1 MNIVLGFFAAV
12 TVLNFILILG
22 LLRQSRRQ
30 GELISVLSR
39 ARVPNHELLSPGT
52 KVSDFAITTV
62 AGEQRS
68 LADFAGAPS
77 LFGFFMVHCPPCEA
91 KVPEFKAYVRHA
103 TAQGA
108 RALAVVTGEADLVA
122 DYVRELA
129 EAMPVVVEAP
139 GGPVLKAFSV
149 ASYPAFFALDPSGRV
164 WSSGPTI
171 RALAQSPTPRAATS
185 DVG

>member
-1 MNIVLGFFAAV
+1 MNIVLGFFAAF

-30 GELISVLSR
+30 HELISALSR
-39 ARVPNHELLSPGT
+39 ARTPGRELLSPGT
-52 KVSDFAITTV
+52 KVADFATTTV

-68 LADFAGAPS
+68 LADFAGAPA

-103 TAQGA
+103 AAQGA
-108 RALAVVTGEADLVA
+108 GALAVVVGEADLVA
-122 DYVRELA
+122 DYVRELG
-129 EAMPVVVEAP
+129 EVMPVVVEAP
-139 GGPVLKAFSV
+139 GGPVLTAFSV
-149 ASYPAFFALDPSGRV
+149 SGYPAFFALDPSGRV
-164 WSSGPTI
+164 WSSGATI
-171 RALAQSPTPRAATS
+171 RALAQGPAPQAQTS

>member
-1 MNIVLGFFAAV
+1 VNIVLGFFAAF

-30 GELISVLSR
+30 NEVISALTR
-39 ARVPNHELLSPGT
+39 ARPGHELLSPGT
-52 KVSDFAITTV
+52 KIADFATTTV

-68 LADFAGAPS
+68 LADFTGAPA

-108 RALAVVTGEADLVA
+108 GALAVVVGEADLVA
-122 DYVRELA
+122 DYVRELG

-139 GGPVLKAFSV
+139 GGPVVTAFSV
-149 ASYPAFFALDPSGRV
+149 SGYPAFFALDPSGRV

-171 RALAQSPTPRAATS
+171 RALAQRPTPQAQTS
-185 DVG
+185 DVR